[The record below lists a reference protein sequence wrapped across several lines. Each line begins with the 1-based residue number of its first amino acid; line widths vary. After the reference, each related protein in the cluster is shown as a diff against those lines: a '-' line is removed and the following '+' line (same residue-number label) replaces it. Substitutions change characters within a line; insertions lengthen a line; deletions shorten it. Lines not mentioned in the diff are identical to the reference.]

1 MGSTL
6 LFDPFPAH
14 GHVNAMLRLANKL
27 GESGH
32 TIIFIGYVDFAEK
45 VRSAGYNY
53 YIVDS
58 FVLTPEIKE
67 IDDKGLSGFVLE
79 NIFNPRFKRLEKE
92 LESKTII
99 YDGMMNALDPDLI
112 FLDNHY
118 SGKAFFYSKYDL
130 PLVNVQTM
138 LIPLQDKNLPPFQSG
153 FIPSNNRLSYLR
165 VKIAWTWNKV
175 NRDAKYIYTQL
186 LTLGQ
191 INLRFL
197 QRKFPSSGYTID
209 WNRCFGFGINQIP
222 TICLTPKSFDFPRK
236 KTGHNIF
243 HFGYYPTTDGV
254 RIEDGRL
261 ARLLDH
267 HQTDISNNKQNLLVY
282 CSLGTVTTQF
292 PQRSTRF
299 FNVILKVAMQYPNHR
314 FILSLGNDFD
324 ISKLMHKPP
333 NVGIFTHVPQQ
344 SLLPHV
350 DIMIT
355 HGGFNTI
362 RECIQAE
369 VPMLVYPLTRK
380 WDQPGNSARVV
391 FHRIGM
397 KGNIRKINT
406 RSLKSKI
413 EGMIIQRNEFRENI
427 HCMRKRIENQQT
439 DEITA
444 IQNVIYTLTN
454 EHNPRSSTVYSS
466 KYWHQT

>member
-1 MGSTL
+1 
-6 LFDPFPAH
+6 
-14 GHVNAMLRLANKL
+14 MLRLANKL

-32 TIIFIGYVDFAEK
+32 KIIFIGYVDFAEK
-45 VRSAGYNY
+45 VRSAGYKY

-67 IDDKGLSGFVLE
+67 IEDKGLSGFVLG

-118 SGKAFFYSKYDL
+118 SGKAFYYSKYDL

-138 LIPLQDKNLPPFQSG
+138 LLPLWDKYLPPFQSG
-153 FIPSNNRLSYLR
+153 LIPSKSHISYMR
-165 VKIAWTWNKV
+165 IKIAWSWNIV
-175 NRDAKYIYTQL
+175 YRDVLHIFSL
-186 LTLGQ
+186 LITLGQ
-191 INLRFL
+191 TNLRFF
-197 QRKFPSSGYTID
+197 QRKFSSSGYTID
-209 WNRCFGFGINQIP
+209 WNRCFGFGINQIL
-222 TICLTPKSFDFPRK
+222 TVCLTPKSFDFPRK
-236 KTGHNIF
+236 KTGHNII

-267 HQTDISNNKQNLLVY
+267 HQTDKSNSKQNLLIY

-292 PQRSTRF
+292 PQRSAHF
-299 FNVILKVAMQYPNHR
+299 YNVILKVAVQYPNHR
-314 FILSLGNDFD
+314 FILSLGNNFD
-324 ISKLMHKPP
+324 ISKLMHKPH

-344 SLLPHV
+344 SLLSYV

-380 WDQPGNSARVV
+380 WDQPGNCARVV

-413 EGMIIQRNEFRENI
+413 EGMIIQKNKFRKNL
-427 HCMRKRIENQQT
+427 HCMRKRIESQQT

-444 IQNVIYTLTN
+444 IQNAIHSLTN
-454 EHNPRSSTVYSS
+454 EHIQRPMVLQSSEN
-466 KYWHQT
+466 